1 MAGLDDMVKKQSG
14 KSPTQ
19 RSQNTRSPD
28 PRDREVGQRIRAQ
41 RLICSMSQEELGDR
55 LGITFQQVQ
64 KYEKGT
70 NRVAAGRLIRISEI
84 LGVPVGFFLDS
95 GAKPGADG
103 HDGASE
109 ALSFL
114 KTAGAVRLL
123 RAYATIETSGVRQS
137 LVELAEQIAGREQ
150 SSASAGRRSASA
162 ARTRR

>member
-1 MAGLDDMVKKQSG
+1 MVKKQIGSR
-14 KSPTQ
+14 SSTQ
-19 RSQNTRSPD
+19 RDQNTRSPD

-41 RLICSMSQEELGDR
+41 RLICSMSQEELGDQ

-84 LGVPVGFFLDS
+84 LGVPVGFFLENPTQADLRDGDS
-95 GAKPGADG
+95 
-103 HDGASE
+103 ASG

-123 RAYATIETSGVRQS
+123 RAYATIETAGVRQS
-137 LVELAEQIAGREQ
+137 LVELAEQIAGRE
-150 SSASAGRRSASA
+150 AGRPQVRKSRAN
-162 ARTRR
+162 

>member
-1 MAGLDDMVKKQSG
+1 MVKKLTGITPS
-14 KSPTQ
+14 
-19 RSQNTRSPD
+19 REQNTRSPD

-41 RLICSMSQEELGDR
+41 RLICNMSQEELGDK

-70 NRVAAGRLIRISEI
+70 NRVSAGRLIRISEI
-84 LGVPVGFFLDS
+84 LGVPVSFFLES
-95 GAKPGADG
+95 GSKPAIDG
-103 HDGASE
+103 HGASE

-123 RAYATIETSGVRQS
+123 RAYASIEASGVRQS

-150 SSASAGRRSASA
+150 SGLESSRRTTNLH
-162 ARTRR
+162 RTPR